1 MTQYVVWYDSSE
13 TGAPVLNNV
22 AGSLLAVI
30 DACGITGFNTR
41 AITITVA
48 AGVATATSNGHG
60 YSGLYG
66 KDIEIAGAT
75 PAGLNGRKALTYVD
89 TNTFR
94 FDATGIA
101 DGAATGSITA
111 KRSPFGLVK
120 QHAGTNKAIYKR
132 ADATASRMMMRVLDT
147 AAAPASAT
155 DARVF
160 MVETATDVD
169 TYTGQGPTPAQL
181 ADGQYWNKGTSSAT
195 AKQWAIIGTS
205 KGFLLVTPNSANVL
219 PQAGNNIAASL
230 MAFFDFPSFKAGDAY
245 NTALCGPIVG
255 GPSSAANTLSKSS
268 GFVVGDASLV
278 IARAHSQVGGA
289 VRGNCTGIATGI
301 SGDNNSWPVSPSPI
315 DNGLFVFPSVLITE
329 DIAASGYPPRGVV
342 PGLCQV
348 LARFPFQHY
357 QIVESINALPGRKLL
372 ALNHGVN
379 GTGGVI
385 AVDLTGPWGA

>member
-41 AITITVA
+41 AITIMVSG
-48 AGVATATSNGHG
+48 GVATATSNGHG
-60 YSGLYG
+60 YSGLYS
-66 KDIEIAGAT
+66 KDIEVAGAT

-120 QHAGTNKAIYKR
+120 QHTGTNKAIYKR
-132 ADATASRMMMRVLDT
+132 ADATASSMMMRVLDT

-169 TYTGQGPTPAQL
+169 TYTGQGPTPAQI
-181 ADGQYWNKGTSSAT
+181 ADGQFWTKGASSAT

-255 GPSSAANTLSKSS
+255 GAGSTANTLSRSS

-289 VRGNCTGIATGI
+289 VRGNCTGIATGT

-315 DNGLFVFPSVLITE
+315 DNGLFVFPSILLTE
-329 DIAASGYPPRGVV
+329 DNAASGYPPRGVV

-372 ALNHGVN
+372 ALNHGAN